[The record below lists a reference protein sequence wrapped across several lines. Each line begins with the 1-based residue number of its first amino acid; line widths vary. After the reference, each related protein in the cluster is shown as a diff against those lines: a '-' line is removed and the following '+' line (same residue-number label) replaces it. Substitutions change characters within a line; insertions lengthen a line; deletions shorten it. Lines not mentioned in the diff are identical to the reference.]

1 MNAHNFKRACYI
13 ATILLTLLALLGGF
27 AILRNGLH
35 IDTNLKSLSPPLSQD
50 AVVNKAVDKLSAD
63 ASKQLIVVV
72 ASKNADDV
80 EEASEALREKI
91 AAQHGPIKYVDQSA
105 AIKRYL
111 ALLIQH
117 RFYITGENA
126 QAVLAQ
132 PDDATI
138 LSAATANLYGSGG
151 SVRLIPLAD
160 DPLGFVNEYAL
171 GVLNTLSHNAQ
182 DELHQA
188 TLNGEEVFMAA
199 HVLQLSSDALEMG
212 EQDNALAAIENL
224 KQAVLQD
231 YPQIQFLQSGIIF
244 FAADSARSAK
254 ADISLISTGS
264 TIGVIL
270 LFLWIFR
277 SAKSLVIPVVSMI
290 LGPLFAL
297 CVCQLIFGSIHILTI
312 VFGASL
318 IGVVGDYSLHFYY
331 FYNKTSDPE
340 NNLSKNN
347 SPENNSSKNQ
357 PSTTQSSGNTLQ
369 LYRALLL
376 SLMTSVIGYGA
387 LSLSGLEALKQVAI
401 FSGLG
406 LIYSW
411 LMVIVIGSSLIKDN
425 KVRIHD
431 GFLQKI
437 IARLLQAFA
446 RLSYSSYLCL
456 ALLLFIGLLA
466 FNRFNFPAN
475 DSPKAF
481 FAINQTL
488 VAQEKFISGLVSTH
502 EPSSF
507 IVIDADNAQELYKR
521 IESLQATLGDDAA
534 GLFGVHNFFPSPEQQ
549 VLNYTAN
556 QRLYVEN
563 GIAAQ
568 FLQQHPINA
577 ISAKELSESYA
588 HSKSTRLSPAEFF
601 SQQGLS
607 LPPFWVESGTR
618 IYSFI
623 LIPKTLD
630 TTKLAERLSK
640 LEHVKFVS
648 AIADI
653 ETSLKHLR
661 FSALQL
667 LFVALALISIL
678 VYFQYKLWAT
688 LKIMAV
694 PAFSIVLSLSGLA
707 ALGIPITLFHIMALF
722 LVLGLSM
729 DYVIFAAEMSDDSVA
744 TLTAIVL
751 AATTSLLSFGLLV
764 FSSLPAVS
772 AFGITV
778 IIGSALNLFGAMAL
792 ASQKIKSHEPK

>member
-1 MNAHNFKRACYI
+1 MTAHNFKRACYI
-13 ATILLTLLALLGGF
+13 ALILLTLLALLGGF

-50 AVVNKAVDKLSAD
+50 AAVNKAVDKLSTD
-63 ASKQLIVVV
+63 TSKQLIVVV

-80 EEASEALREKI
+80 EDASEALREKI
-91 AAQHGPIKYVDQSA
+91 AAQQGPIKYVDQSA
-105 AIKRYL
+105 AIKHYL
-111 ALLIQH
+111 ALLVQH
-117 RFYITGENA
+117 RFYITGKNA
-126 QAVLAQ
+126 QSVLAQ
-132 PDDATI
+132 PDDAQI
-138 LSAATANLYGSGG
+138 LGAATANLYGSGG

-182 DELHQA
+182 DELHQG
-188 TLNGEEVFMAA
+188 TLNGEQVFMAA

-212 EQDNALAAIENL
+212 EQDNTLAAIENL

-231 YPQIQFLQSGIIF
+231 YPQIQFLQSGIII
-244 FAADSARSAK
+244 FAADSARNAK

-264 TIGVIL
+264 TIGIIL

-297 CVCQLIFGSIHILTI
+297 CVCQLLFGAIHIFTI

-331 FYNKTSDPE
+331 FYNRTPDSE
-340 NNLSKNN
+340 NS
-347 SPENNSSKNQ
+347 SPENSSFEKK
-357 PSTTQSSGNTLQ
+357 PSENTLQ

-387 LSLSGLEALKQVAI
+387 LALSGLEALKQVAV

-431 GFLQKI
+431 SVLQKI
-437 IARLLQAFA
+437 IAHLLQAFA
-446 RLSYSSYLCL
+446 RLSYSGYLCL

-466 FNRFNFPAN
+466 FNRLSFPAN

-481 FAINQTL
+481 FAINSDL
-488 VAQEKFISGLVSTH
+488 VAQEKLISGLVSTH

-507 IVIDADNAQELYKR
+507 IVIDADNAQELYSR
-521 IESLQATLGDDAA
+521 IESVQKALGDDAA
-534 GLFGVHNFFPSPEQQ
+534 DLLGVQNFFPSPAQQ
-549 VLNYTAN
+549 ALNYTAN

-568 FLQQHPINA
+568 FLQQHPVNSIT
-577 ISAKELSESYA
+577 AKELSESYA
-588 HSKSTRLSPAEFF
+588 QSKSMPLSPAEFF

-623 LIPKTLD
+623 LIPKTLN
-630 TTKLAERLSK
+630 TTKLAERLIK

-667 LFVALALISIL
+667 LFVAVALISVL
-678 VYFQYKLWAT
+678 VFFQYKLWAT

-729 DYVIFAAEMSDDSVA
+729 DYVIFAAEMTENSVA

-792 ASQKIKSHEPK
+792 ASQKIKAK

>member
-1 MNAHNFKRACYI
+1 MTAHTFKRACY
-13 ATILLTLLALLGGF
+13 AALILLSLVALLGGF
-27 AILRNGLH
+27 TILRNGLH

-50 AVVNKAVDKLSAD
+50 AAVNKAVDKLSAD

-91 AAQHGPIKYVDQSA
+91 AAQQGPIQYLDQSA

-117 RFYITGENA
+117 RFYITGKNA

-132 PDDATI
+132 PDDASI

-182 DELHQA
+182 DELHQV
-188 TLNGEEVFMAA
+188 TLNGEQVFMAA

-224 KQAVLQD
+224 KRAVLQD

-244 FAADSARSAK
+244 FAADSARTAK

-264 TIGVIL
+264 TIAVIL

-277 SAKSLVIPVVSMI
+277 SAKSLIIPVVSMF

-297 CVCQLIFGSIHILTI
+297 CVCQLLFGSIHILTI

-331 FYNKTSDPE
+331 FYNTTSDTE
-340 NNLSKNN
+340 KK
-347 SPENNSSKNQ
+347 SSE
-357 PSTTQSSGNTLQ
+357 NTLQ
-369 LYRALLL
+369 LYRALFL

-387 LSLSGLEALKQVAI
+387 LALSGLEALKQVAV

-411 LMVIVIGSSLIKDN
+411 LMVIVIGSSLIKDR

-431 GFLQKI
+431 SLLQKI
-437 IARLLQAFA
+437 IAHLLHAFS
-446 RLSYSSYLCL
+446 RLSYNTYLCL

-466 FNRFNFPAN
+466 FNRFSFPAK

-481 FAINQTL
+481 FALNPEL
-488 VAQEKFISGLVSTH
+488 VAQEKLISGLVSTH

-507 IVIDADNAQELYKR
+507 IVIDADNAQELYSR
-521 IESLQATLGDDAA
+521 IESVQTTLGDDAA
-534 GLFGVHNFFPSPEQQ
+534 DLFGVHNFFPSPAQQ
-549 VLNYTAN
+549 VANYTAN
-556 QRLYVEN
+556 QRLYAEN

-568 FLQQHPINA
+568 FLQQHPINT
-577 ISAKELSESYA
+577 ISTKELSESYA
-588 HSKSTRLSPAEFF
+588 QNKSNPLSPADFF
-601 SQQGLS
+601 SQPGLS

-667 LFVALALISIL
+667 LFVALALISVL
-678 VYFQYKLWAT
+678 VLFQYKLWAT

-707 ALGIPITLFHIMALF
+707 ALGVPITLFHVMALF

-792 ASQKIKSHEPK
+792 ASQKTKAK

>member
-1 MNAHNFKRACYI
+1 MTAHNFKRACYI
-13 ATILLTLLALLGGF
+13 ALILLTLVALLGGL
-27 AILRNGLH
+27 AILRTGLH

-50 AVVNKAVDKLSAD
+50 AVVNKAVDKLSTD

-105 AIKRYL
+105 AIKHYV

-117 RFYITGENA
+117 RFYITGKNA

-171 GVLNTLSHNAQ
+171 GVLNTLSNNAK

-212 EQDNALAAIENL
+212 AQGNALAAIENL

-244 FAADSARSAK
+244 FAADSARTAK

-277 SAKSLVIPVVSMI
+277 STKSLIIPVVSMI
-290 LGPLFAL
+290 LGPLFAV
-297 CVCQLIFGSIHILTI
+297 CVCQLLFGSIHILTI

-331 FYNKTSDPE
+331 FYNKMSD
-340 NNLSKNN
+340 S
-347 SPENNSSKNQ
+347 ENNSSNNK
-357 PSTTQSSGNTLQ
+357 SSENTLQ

-387 LSLSGLEALKQVAI
+387 LALSGLEALKQVAV

-406 LIYSW
+406 LVYSW
-411 LMVIVIGSSLIKDN
+411 LMVVVIGSSLIKDN

-437 IARLLQAFA
+437 IARLLHAFA
-446 RLSYSSYLCL
+446 RFSYNAYLYL

-466 FNRFNFPAN
+466 FNRLSFPAN

-481 FAINQTL
+481 FSLNPEL
-488 VAQEKFISGLVSTH
+488 VAQEKLISGLVSTH

-507 IVIDADNAQELYKR
+507 IVIDADYAQELYNR
-521 IESLQATLGDDAA
+521 IESLQKTLGDDATN
-534 GLFGVHNFFPSPEQQ
+534 LFGVHNFFPSPAQQ
-549 VLNYTAN
+549 ALNYTAN
-556 QRLYVEN
+556 QQLYADN

-568 FLQQHPINA
+568 FLQQHPINSL
-577 ISAKELSESYA
+577 SAQKLSEDYA
-588 HSKSTRLSPAEFF
+588 QSKSTPLSPADFF

-607 LPPFWVESGTR
+607 LPPFWVESDAR

-630 TTKLAERLSK
+630 TSKLAERLSK

-648 AIADI
+648 TIADI

-667 LFVALALISIL
+667 LFVALALISLL
-678 VYFQYKLWAT
+678 VFFQYKLWAT

-729 DYVIFAAEMSDDSVA
+729 DYVIFAAEMSDNSVA

-792 ASQKIKSHEPK
+792 ASQKNKSHKQKE

>member
-1 MNAHNFKRACYI
+1 MTAHNFQRACY
-13 ATILLTLLALLGGF
+13 AALILLSLVALLGGF
-27 AILRNGLH
+27 GILRNGLQ
-35 IDTNLKSLSPPLSQD
+35 IDTNLKSLSPALSQD
-50 AVVNKAVDKLSAD
+50 AAVNKAVDKLSAD

-80 EEASEALREKI
+80 DEASEALREKI
-91 AAQHGPIKYVDQSA
+91 AAQQGSIQYLDQSA

-117 RFYITGENA
+117 RFYITGKNA
-126 QAVLAQ
+126 QTVLAQ
-132 PDDATI
+132 PDDAII

-151 SVRLIPLAD
+151 SVRLIPLTD

-182 DELHQA
+182 DELHQV
-188 TLNGEEVFMAA
+188 TLNGEQVFMAA
-199 HVLQLSSDALEMG
+199 HVLQLKNDALEMG
-212 EQDNALAAIENL
+212 AQENALAAIENL
-224 KQAVLQD
+224 KHAVLQD

-244 FAADSARSAK
+244 FAADSARTAQ
-254 ADISLISTGS
+254 ADIGLITTGS
-264 TIGVIL
+264 GIAVIL

-277 SAKSLVIPVVSMI
+277 SAKSLVIPVVSMF

-297 CVCQLIFGSIHILTI
+297 CVCQLLFGSIHIITI

-331 FYNKTSDPE
+331 FYNTAPGAENHSAENKSSEKT
-340 NNLSKNN
+340 LK
-347 SPENNSSKNQ
+347 
-357 PSTTQSSGNTLQ
+357 

-376 SLMTSVIGYGA
+376 SLITSVIGYGA
-387 LSLSGLEALKQVAI
+387 LALSGLEALKQVAV

-406 LIYSW
+406 LVYSW
-411 LMVIVIGSSLIKDN
+411 LMVIVIGSSLIKGD

-431 GFLQKI
+431 DFLQKI
-437 IARLLQAFA
+437 IARLLQIFA
-446 RLSYSSYLCL
+446 RLGYSGYICV

-466 FNRFNFPAN
+466 FNRLSLPAN

-481 FAINQTL
+481 FALNPDL
-488 VAQEKFISGLVSTH
+488 VAQEKLISGLVSTH

-507 IVIDADNAQELYKR
+507 IVIDADNAQELYNR
-521 IESLQATLGDDAA
+521 IESLQKILGDDAA
-534 GLFGVHNFFPSPEQQ
+534 DLLGVHNFFPSPAQQ
-549 VLNYTAN
+549 ALNYAAN
-556 QRLYVEN
+556 QRLYAEN

-568 FLQQHPINA
+568 FLQQHPINT

-588 HSKSTRLSPAEFF
+588 NSKSMPLSPAEFF
-601 SQQGLS
+601 SRQDLS
-607 LPPFWVESGTR
+607 LPPFWIESGTR

-653 ETSLKHLR
+653 ETSLKQLR

-667 LFVALALISIL
+667 LFVALALISVL
-678 VYFQYKLWAT
+678 VFFQYKLWAT

-694 PAFSIVLSLSGLA
+694 PVLSIVLCLCGLA

-729 DYVIFAAEMSDDSVA
+729 DYVIFAAEMSEDSVA

-778 IIGSALNLFGAMAL
+778 ILGSALNLLGAMAL
-792 ASQKIKSHEPK
+792 ASQKIKS

>member
-1 MNAHNFKRACYI
+1 MTAHNFKRACYI
-13 ATILLTLLALLGGF
+13 ALILLTLVALLGGL

-50 AVVNKAVDKLSAD
+50 AAVNKAVDKLSTD

-72 ASKNADDV
+72 TSKNADDV
-80 EEASEALREKI
+80 EDASEALREKI
-91 AAQHGPIKYVDQSA
+91 AAQQGPIKYVDQSA
-105 AIKRYL
+105 AIKHYL
-111 ALLIQH
+111 ALLVQH
-117 RFYITGENA
+117 RFYITGKNA

-132 PDDATI
+132 QDDAQI
-138 LSAATANLYGSGG
+138 LGAATANLYGSGG

-188 TLNGEEVFMAA
+188 TLNGEQVFMAA

-212 EQDNALAAIENL
+212 EQDNTLAAIENL

-231 YPQIQFLQSGIIF
+231 YPQIQFLQSGIII
-244 FAADSARSAK
+244 FAADSARNAK

-264 TIGVIL
+264 TIGIIL

-297 CVCQLIFGSIHILTI
+297 CVCQLLFGSIHIFTI

-331 FYNKTSDPE
+331 FYNRTPDSE
-340 NNLSKNN
+340 
-347 SPENNSSKNQ
+347 NSSFEKK
-357 PSTTQSSGNTLQ
+357 SSEKTLQ

-387 LSLSGLEALKQVAI
+387 LALSGLEALKQVAV

-425 KVRIHD
+425 KVCIHD
-431 GFLQKI
+431 GFLQNI
-437 IARLLQAFA
+437 IAHLLQAFA
-446 RLSYSSYLCL
+446 RLSYSGYLCL

-466 FNRFNFPAN
+466 SNRLSFPAN

-481 FAINQTL
+481 FAINPDL
-488 VAQEKFISGLVSTH
+488 VAQEKLINGLVSTH

-507 IVIDADNAQELYKR
+507 IVIDADNAQELYSR
-521 IESLQATLGDDAA
+521 IESVQKVLGDDAA
-534 GLFGVHNFFPSPEQQ
+534 DLLGVQNFFPSPAQQ

-556 QRLYVEN
+556 QRLYTEN

-568 FLQQHPINA
+568 FLQQHPIN
-577 ISAKELSESYA
+577 SVTTKELSESYIQ
-588 HSKSTRLSPAEFF
+588 SKSMPLSPADFF

-623 LIPKTLD
+623 LIPKTLE

-667 LFVALALISIL
+667 LFVAVALISVL
-678 VYFQYKLWAT
+678 VFFQYKLWAT

-729 DYVIFAAEMSDDSVA
+729 DYVIFAAEMTENSVA

-792 ASQKIKSHEPK
+792 ASQKMESHESK

>member
-1 MNAHNFKRACYI
+1 MTAHYFKRACYI
-13 ATILLTLLALLGGF
+13 ALLLLTLLALLGGI

-80 EEASEALREKI
+80 EAASETLREKI
-91 AAQHGPIKYVDQSA
+91 GAQHGPIQYLDQSA

-111 ALLIQH
+111 ELLIQH
-117 RFYITGENA
+117 RFHILGEKA
-126 QAVLAQ
+126 KIVLAQ
-132 PDDATI
+132 PDDAII
-138 LSAATANLYGSGG
+138 LSAANANLYGSGG
-151 SVRLIPLAD
+151 SVRLIALAD

-171 GVLNTLSHNAQ
+171 GAFDTLSQNAQ
-182 DELHQA
+182 DELHQT
-188 TLNGEEVFMAA
+188 TLDGEQVFMAA
-199 HVLQLSSDALEMG
+199 HVLQLASDALEMG
-212 EQDNALAAIENL
+212 EQDTALTAIENV
-224 KQAVLQD
+224 KQTVLQD
-231 YPQIQFLQSGIIF
+231 HPHIQFLQSGIIF
-244 FAADSARSAK
+244 FAADSASTAK
-254 ADISLISTGS
+254 ADIRLISTGS
-264 TIGVIL
+264 TIAVIL

-277 SAKSLVIPVVSMI
+277 STKSLIIPVTSMI

-297 CVCQLIFGSIHILTI
+297 CVCQLLFGSIHILTI

-331 FYNKTSDPE
+331 FYNKTSD
-340 NNLSKNN
+340 SGN
-347 SPENNSSKNQ
+347 SAPNNNSSE
-357 PSTTQSSGNTLQ
+357 NTLQ

-376 SLMTSVIGYGA
+376 SLLTSVIGYGA
-387 LSLSGLEALKQVAI
+387 LALSGLEALKQVAV

-411 LMVIVIGSSLIKDN
+411 LMVIVIGSSLIKDK

-431 GFLQKI
+431 DFLQKI
-437 IARLLQAFA
+437 IARLLHVFA
-446 RLSYSSYLCL
+446 RLSYSGYICL
-456 ALLLFIGLLA
+456 AVLLFIGLLT
-466 FNRFNFPAN
+466 FNRLSFPAN

-481 FAINQTL
+481 FALNQNL
-488 VAQEKFISGLVSTH
+488 VAQEKLISGLVSTH

-507 IVIDADNAQELYKR
+507 IVIDAANAQELYDR
-521 IESLQATLGDDAA
+521 IESVQKTLGDDAEN
-534 GLFGVHNFFPSPEQQ
+534 LFGVHNFFPSPERQA
-549 VLNYTAN
+549 LNYSAN
-556 QRLYVEN
+556 QRLYAEN
-563 GIAAQ
+563 GVAAK
-568 FLQQHPINA
+568 FLQQHPINS

-588 HSKSTRLSPAEFF
+588 QSKSAPLSPADFF

-630 TTKLAERLSK
+630 TSKLAEHLSK

-667 LFVALALISIL
+667 LFVAVALISVL
-678 VYFQYKLWAT
+678 VFFQYKFRAT

-694 PAFSIVLSLSGLA
+694 PTLSIVLSLSGLA
-707 ALGIPITLFHIMALF
+707 ALEIPITLFHIMALF

-729 DYVIFAAEMSDDSVA
+729 DYVIFAAEMTENSVA

-778 IIGSALNLFGAMAL
+778 IIGSALNLFGAIAL
-792 ASQKIKSHEPK
+792 ASQKIKAQ

>member
-1 MNAHNFKRACYI
+1 MTASSFKHACY
-13 ATILLTLLALLGGF
+13 AALILLSLIALFGGF
-27 AILRNGLH
+27 SILRSGLH

-50 AVVNKAVDKLSAD
+50 AAVNKAVDKLSAD
-63 ASKQLIVVV
+63 AAKQLIVVV
-72 ASKNADDV
+72 ASKNAEDV
-80 EEASEALREKI
+80 ENASDALREKI
-91 AAQHGPIKYVDQSA
+91 ATQHGPIQYLDQSA

-111 ALLIQH
+111 ALLIKH
-117 RFYITGENA
+117 RFYITGKNA

-132 PDDATI
+132 PDEADI
-138 LSAATANLYGSGG
+138 LNSATANLYGSGG

-171 GVLNTLSHNAQ
+171 GVLNTLSHNTQ

-188 TLNGEEVFMAA
+188 TLNGEQFYMAA

-224 KQAVLQD
+224 KQVVQKD

-244 FAADSARSAK
+244 FAADSARTAK

-264 TIGVIL
+264 TIAVIL

-277 SAKSLVIPVVSMI
+277 SAKSLIIPVVSMF

-297 CVCQLIFGSIHILTI
+297 CVCQLLFGSIHILTI

-331 FYNKTSDPE
+331 FYNTGSGKH
-340 NNLSKNN
+340 LSESHLSEK
-347 SPENNSSKNQ
+347 
-357 PSTTQSSGNTLQ
+357 QSSENTLQ
-369 LYRALLL
+369 LYRALFL
-376 SLMTSVIGYGA
+376 SLITSVIGYGA
-387 LSLSGLEALKQVAI
+387 LSLSGLEALKQVAV

-406 LIYSW
+406 LVYSW
-411 LMVIVIGSSLIKDN
+411 LMVIVIGSSLIRGN

-431 GFLQKI
+431 SFLQKI
-437 IARLLQAFA
+437 IAHLLQAFSH
-446 RLSYSSYLCL
+446 LSYNTYLCL
-456 ALLLFIGLLA
+456 ALLILIGLIA
-466 FNRFNFPAN
+466 FNRLSLPAN

-481 FAINQTL
+481 FALNPDL
-488 VAQEKFISGLVSTH
+488 VAQEKLISGLVSTH

-507 IVIDADNAQELYKR
+507 IVIDANNPQELYDR
-521 IESLQATLGDDAA
+521 IERVQKTLGDDAA
-534 GLFGVHNFFPSPEQQ
+534 GLFGVHNFFPSPAQQ
-549 VLNYTAN
+549 ALNFTAN
-556 QRLYVEN
+556 QRLYGEN

-568 FLQQHPINA
+568 FLQQHPINSV
-577 ISAKELSESYA
+577 SAKELSESYA
-588 HSKSTRLSPAEFF
+588 QSKSMLLSPAEFF
-601 SQQGLS
+601 SYKGLS

-618 IYSFI
+618 IYSFM
-623 LIPKTLD
+623 LIPKNFD
-630 TTKLAERLSK
+630 TTTLAERLRK

-661 FSALQL
+661 FSALQML
-667 LFVALALISIL
+667 AVAVALISVL
-678 VYFQYKLWAT
+678 VFVQYNLGAAF
-688 LKIMAV
+688 KIMAV
-694 PAFSIVLSLSGLA
+694 PAFSIALSLSGLA

-729 DYVIFAAEMSDDSVA
+729 DYVIFAAEMSHDSVA

-764 FSSLPAVS
+764 FSSLPAVN

-792 ASQKIKSHEPK
+792 ASQKTKSHNAK

>member
-1 MNAHNFKRACYI
+1 
-13 ATILLTLLALLGGF
+13 
-27 AILRNGLH
+27 
-35 IDTNLKSLSPPLSQD
+35 
-50 AVVNKAVDKLSAD
+50 
-63 ASKQLIVVV
+63 
-72 ASKNADDV
+72 
-80 EEASEALREKI
+80 
-91 AAQHGPIKYVDQSA
+91 
-105 AIKRYL
+105 
-111 ALLIQH
+111 
-117 RFYITGENA
+117 
-126 QAVLAQ
+126 
-132 PDDATI
+132 
-138 LSAATANLYGSGG
+138 
-151 SVRLIPLAD
+151 
-160 DPLGFVNEYAL
+160 
-171 GVLNTLSHNAQ
+171 
-182 DELHQA
+182 LHQV
-188 TLNGEEVFMAA
+188 TLNGEQVFMAA
-199 HVLQLSSDALEMG
+199 HVLQLKNDALEMG
-212 EQDNALAAIENL
+212 AQENALAAIENL

-244 FAADSARSAK
+244 FAADSARTAQ
-254 ADISLISTGS
+254 ADIGLITTGS
-264 TIGVIL
+264 GIAVIL

-277 SAKSLVIPVVSMI
+277 SAKSLVIPVVSMF

-297 CVCQLIFGSIHILTI
+297 CVCQLLFGSIHIITI

-331 FYNKTSDPE
+331 FYNTAPGAENHSAENKSSEKT
-340 NNLSKNN
+340 LK
-347 SPENNSSKNQ
+347 
-357 PSTTQSSGNTLQ
+357 

-376 SLMTSVIGYGA
+376 SLITSVIGYGA
-387 LSLSGLEALKQVAI
+387 LALSGLEALKQVAV

-406 LIYSW
+406 LVYSW
-411 LMVIVIGSSLIKDN
+411 LMVIVIGSSLIKGD

-431 GFLQKI
+431 DFLQKI
-437 IARLLQAFA
+437 IARLLQIFA
-446 RLSYSSYLCL
+446 RLGYSGYICV

-466 FNRFNFPAN
+466 FNRLSLPAN

-481 FAINQTL
+481 FALNPDL
-488 VAQEKFISGLVSTH
+488 VAQEKLISGLVSTH

-507 IVIDADNAQELYKR
+507 IVIDADNAQELYNR
-521 IESLQATLGDDAA
+521 IESLQKILGDDAA
-534 GLFGVHNFFPSPEQQ
+534 DLLGVHNFFPSPAQQ
-549 VLNYTAN
+549 ALNYAAN
-556 QRLYVEN
+556 QRLYAEN

-568 FLQQHPINA
+568 FLQQHPINT

-588 HSKSTRLSPAEFF
+588 NSKSMPLSPAEFF
-601 SQQGLS
+601 SRQDLS
-607 LPPFWVESGTR
+607 LPPFWIESGTR

-653 ETSLKHLR
+653 ETSLKQLR

-667 LFVALALISIL
+667 LFVALALISVL
-678 VYFQYKLWAT
+678 VFFQYKLWAT

-694 PAFSIVLSLSGLA
+694 PVLSIVLCLCGLA

-729 DYVIFAAEMSDDSVA
+729 DYVIFAAEMSEDSVA

-778 IIGSALNLFGAMAL
+778 ILGSALNLLGAMAL
-792 ASQKIKSHEPK
+792 ASQKIKS

>member
-1 MNAHNFKRACYI
+1 MTAHNFKRACYI
-13 ATILLTLLALLGGF
+13 ALILLTLLALLGGL

-50 AVVNKAVDKLSAD
+50 AAVNKAVDKLSTD

-91 AAQHGPIKYVDQSA
+91 AAQHGPLQYLDQSA

-117 RFYITGENA
+117 RFYITGKNA

-138 LSAATANLYGSGG
+138 LSAATTNLYGSGG

-171 GVLNTLSHNAQ
+171 GVLNTLSHNTQ

-188 TLNGEEVFMAA
+188 TLNGEQVFMAA

-212 EQDNALAAIENL
+212 EQGNALVAIKNL
-224 KQAVLQD
+224 KQAVVKD

-244 FAADSARSAK
+244 FAADSARTAK

-264 TIGVIL
+264 TIAVIL

-277 SAKSLVIPVVSMI
+277 SAKSLIIPVASMF

-297 CVCQLIFGSIHILTI
+297 CVCQLLFGSIHILTI

-331 FYNKTSDPE
+331 FYNTASDSE
-340 NNLSKNN
+340 NNLS
-347 SPENNSSKNQ
+347 ENSSFEKK
-357 PSTTQSSGNTLQ
+357 SSENILQ

-376 SLMTSVIGYGA
+376 SLMTSAIGYGA
-387 LSLSGLEALKQVAI
+387 LALSGLEALKQVAV

-406 LIYSW
+406 LVYSW
-411 LMVIVIGSSLIKDN
+411 LMVIVIGSSLIKDT

-437 IARLLQAFA
+437 IAHLLQAFS
-446 RLSYSSYLCL
+446 RLSYNTYLWL

-466 FNRFNFPAN
+466 LNRLSFPAN

-481 FAINQTL
+481 FALNPDL
-488 VAQEKFISGLVSTH
+488 VAQEKLISGLVSTH

-507 IVIDADNAQELYKR
+507 IVIDADNAQELYDR
-521 IESLQATLGDDAA
+521 IEILQTTLGDDAA
-534 GLFGVHNFFPSPEQQ
+534 DLFGVHNFFPSPAQQ
-549 VLNYTAN
+549 ALNYTAN
-556 QRLYVEN
+556 QRLYAEN

-568 FLQQHPINA
+568 FLQQHPIN
-577 ISAKELSESYA
+577 SVTAKELSESYA
-588 HSKSTRLSPAEFF
+588 HSKSMPLSPAEFF

-607 LPPFWVESGTR
+607 LPPFWVESGAR

-653 ETSLKHLR
+653 ENSLKHLR
-661 FSALQL
+661 FSALKL
-667 LFVALALISIL
+667 LFVALALISLL
-678 VYFQYKLWAT
+678 VFFQYKLWAT

-707 ALGIPITLFHIMALF
+707 ALGIPLTLFHIMALF

-792 ASQKIKSHEPK
+792 ASQKIKPHESK

>member
-1 MNAHNFKRACYI
+1 MTAHNFTRACY
-13 ATILLTLLALLGGF
+13 AVLALLTLLALLGGLT
-27 AILRNGLH
+27 ILSNGLQ
-35 IDTNLKSLSPPLSQD
+35 IDTNIKSLSPPLSQD
-50 AVVNKAVDKLSAD
+50 AVVNKAIDKLSAD

-91 AAQHGPIKYVDQSA
+91 AAQQGPIQYFDQSA
-105 AIKRYL
+105 SIKRYL

-117 RFYITGENA
+117 RFYITGKNA

-132 PDDATI
+132 PDDAPI
-138 LSAATANLYGSGG
+138 LSAGIANLYGSGG

-171 GVLNTLSHNAQ
+171 NALNTLSHNAQ
-182 DELHQA
+182 DELHQV
-188 TLNGEEVFMAA
+188 TLNGEDVFMAA
-199 HVLQLSSDALEMG
+199 HVLQLSSDALEMSS
-212 EQDNALAAIENL
+212 QDNALAAIENL
-224 KQAVLQD
+224 KQGVLQD

-244 FAADSARSAK
+244 FAADSARTAK
-254 ADISLISTGS
+254 ADINLIGMGS
-264 TIGVIL
+264 TIGVTL

-277 SAKSLVIPVVSMI
+277 SAKSLIIPVTSMI

-297 CVCQLIFGSIHILTI
+297 CVCQLLFGSIHILTI

-331 FYNKTSDPE
+331 FYNKTSDA
-340 NNLSKNN
+340 
-347 SPENNSSKNQ
+347 ENNSSK
-357 PSTTQSSGNTLQ
+357 SKSSENTLQ

-387 LSLSGLEALKQVAI
+387 LALSGLEALKQVAV

-406 LIYSW
+406 LVYSW
-411 LMVIVIGSSLIKDN
+411 LMVIVIGSSLIKD
-425 KVRIHD
+425 KGARIHD
-431 GFLQKI
+431 DFLQKI
-437 IARLLQAFA
+437 IASLLTAFK
-446 RLSYSSYLCL
+446 RLSYNTYLCL
-456 ALLLFIGLLA
+456 ALLLCIGLLA
-466 FNRFNFPAN
+466 FNRLSFPAN

-481 FAINQTL
+481 FSLNPDL
-488 VAQEKFISGLVSTH
+488 VAQEKLISGLVSSH

-507 IVIDADNAQELYKR
+507 IVVDADNAQQLYDR
-521 IESLQATLGDDAA
+521 IESVQNALGDDAA
-534 GLFGVHNFFPSPEQQ
+534 NLLGVHNFFPSPAQQ
-549 VLNYTAN
+549 AVNYTAN
-556 QRLYVEN
+556 QRIYTSD

-568 FLQQHPINA
+568 FLQQNPINSL
-577 ISAKELSESYA
+577 SAEKLSEDYA
-588 HSKSTRLSPAEFF
+588 QAKLNPLSPAEFF

-607 LPPFWVESGTR
+607 LPPFWVESGSR

-623 LIPKTLD
+623 LIPKTMN
-630 TTKLAERLSK
+630 TTQLAERLGK
-640 LEHVKFVS
+640 LEHVKFIS

-667 LFVALALISIL
+667 LFVALALISVLIF
-678 VYFQYKLWAT
+678 FQYKLWAT

-694 PAFSIVLSLSGLA
+694 PAFSIVLTLSGLA

-729 DYVIFAAEMSDDSVA
+729 DYVIFAAEMTSDSVA

-792 ASQKIKSHEPK
+792 ASQKIKSHQSTVFSDEGMQ

>member
-1 MNAHNFKRACYI
+1 MTAHKFQRACY
-13 ATILLTLLALLGGF
+13 AALILLSLVALLGGF
-27 AILRNGLH
+27 GILRNGLH

-50 AVVNKAVDKLSAD
+50 AAVNKAVDKLSAD

-80 EEASEALREKI
+80 DEASEALREKI
-91 AAQHGPIKYVDQSA
+91 AAQQGPIEYLDQSA

-117 RFYITGENA
+117 RFYITGKNA
-126 QAVLAQ
+126 QTVLAQ
-132 PDDATI
+132 PDDAI
-138 LSAATANLYGSGG
+138 VLKAATANLYGSSG
-151 SVRLIPLAD
+151 SVRLIPLTD

-182 DELHQA
+182 DELHQV
-188 TLNGEEVFMAA
+188 TLNGEPMFMAA
-199 HVLQLSSDALEMG
+199 HVLQLKNDALEMDAQG
-212 EQDNALAAIENL
+212 NALAAIENL

-244 FAADSARSAK
+244 FAADSARTAQ
-254 ADISLISTGS
+254 ADIGLITTGS
-264 TIGVIL
+264 GIAVIL

-277 SAKSLVIPVVSMI
+277 SAKSLVIPVASMF

-297 CVCQLIFGSIHILTI
+297 CVCHLLFGSIHIITI

-331 FYNKTSDPE
+331 FYNTRPGTETHSA
-340 NNLSKNN
+340 
-347 SPENNSSKNQ
+347 ENNSSEK
-357 PSTTQSSGNTLQ
+357 TLT

-376 SLMTSVIGYGA
+376 SLITSVIGYGA
-387 LSLSGLEALKQVAI
+387 LALSGLEALKQVAV

-406 LIYSW
+406 LVYSW
-411 LMVIVIGSSLIKDN
+411 LMVIVIGSSLIKGD

-431 GFLQKI
+431 DFLQKI
-437 IARLLQAFA
+437 IARLLQLFA
-446 RLSYSSYLCL
+446 RLGYSGYLCV
-456 ALLLFIGLLA
+456 ALLLFIGLLT
-466 FNRFNFPAN
+466 FNRFSLPAN

-481 FAINQTL
+481 FALNPDL
-488 VAQEKFISGLVSTH
+488 VAQEKLISGLVSTH

-507 IVIDADNAQELYKR
+507 IVIDADNAQELYNR
-521 IESLQATLGDDAA
+521 IQSLQETLGDDAA
-534 GLFGVHNFFPSPEQQ
+534 DLLGVHNFFPSPTQQ
-549 VLNYTAN
+549 ALNYTAN
-556 QRLYVEN
+556 QRLYAEN

-568 FLQQHPINA
+568 FLKQHPITT

-588 HSKSTRLSPAEFF
+588 QSKSMPLSPAKFF
-601 SQQGLS
+601 SQQDLS
-607 LPPFWVESGTR
+607 LPPFWIESGTR

-630 TTKLAERLSK
+630 TAKLAERLGK

-653 ETSLKHLR
+653 ESSLKQLR

-667 LFVALALISIL
+667 LFVALALISLL
-678 VYFQYKLWAT
+678 VFFRYKLWAT

-694 PAFSIVLSLSGLA
+694 PAFSIVLSISGLA

-729 DYVIFAAEMSDDSVA
+729 DYVIFAAEMTEDSVA

-751 AATTSLLSFGLLV
+751 AAITSLLSFGLLV

-778 IIGSALNLFGAMAL
+778 ILGSALNLLGAMAL
-792 ASQKIKSHEPK
+792 ASQKLRSHKPEKY

>member
-1 MNAHNFKRACYI
+1 MTAHNFQRACYV
-13 ATILLTLLALLGGF
+13 ALILLSLVALLGGF
-27 AILRNGLH
+27 GILRNGLH
-35 IDTNLKSLSPPLSQD
+35 IDTNLKSLSPALSQD
-50 AVVNKAVDKLSAD
+50 AAANKAVDKVSAD

-91 AAQHGPIKYVDQSA
+91 AAQQGPIQYLDQTA

-117 RFYITGENA
+117 RFYITGKNA
-126 QAVLAQ
+126 QTVLAQ
-132 PDDATI
+132 PDDAII

-151 SVRLIPLAD
+151 SVRLIPLTD

-182 DELHQA
+182 DELHQV
-188 TLNGEEVFMAA
+188 TLNGEQVFMAA
-199 HVLQLSSDALEMG
+199 HVLQLKNDALEMG
-212 EQDNALAAIENL
+212 AQENALAAIENL
-224 KQAVLQD
+224 KHAVLQD

-244 FAADSARSAK
+244 FAADSARTAQ
-254 ADISLISTGS
+254 ADIGLITTGS
-264 TIGVIL
+264 GIAVIL

-277 SAKSLVIPVVSMI
+277 SAKSLVIPVFSMF

-297 CVCQLIFGSIHILTI
+297 CVCQLLFGSIHIITI

-331 FYNKTSDPE
+331 FYNTAPDAENHSAENKSSEKT
-340 NNLSKNN
+340 LK
-347 SPENNSSKNQ
+347 
-357 PSTTQSSGNTLQ
+357 

-376 SLMTSVIGYGA
+376 SLITSVIGYGA
-387 LSLSGLEALKQVAI
+387 LSLSGLEALKQVAV

-406 LIYSW
+406 LVYSW
-411 LMVIVIGSSLIKDN
+411 LMVIVIGSSLIKGD

-431 GFLQKI
+431 DFLQKI
-437 IARLLQAFA
+437 IARLLQIFA
-446 RLSYSSYLCL
+446 RLGYSGYLYV
-456 ALLLFIGLLA
+456 ALLIFIGLLA
-466 FNRFNFPAN
+466 FNRLSLPAN

-481 FAINQTL
+481 FALNPDL
-488 VAQEKFISGLVSTH
+488 VAQEKLISGLVSTH

-507 IVIDADNAQELYKR
+507 IVIDADNAQELYNR
-521 IESLQATLGDDAA
+521 IESLQKVLGDDAA
-534 GLFGVHNFFPSPEQQ
+534 DLLGVHNFFPSPAQQ
-549 VLNYTAN
+549 ALNYTAN
-556 QRLYVEN
+556 QRLYAEN
-563 GIAAQ
+563 GIAEK
-568 FLQQHPINA
+568 FLQQHPINT

-588 HSKSTRLSPAEFF
+588 NSKSMPLSPADFF

-607 LPPFWVESGTR
+607 LPPFWIESGTR

-653 ETSLKHLR
+653 ETSLKQLR

-667 LFVALALISIL
+667 LFVALALISVL
-678 VYFQYKLWAT
+678 VFFQYKLWAT

-694 PAFSIVLSLSGLA
+694 PVLSIVLCLCGLA

-729 DYVIFAAEMSDDSVA
+729 DYVIFAAEMSEDSVA

-778 IIGSALNLFGAMAL
+778 ILGSALNLLGAMAL
-792 ASQKIKSHEPK
+792 ASQKIKS

>member
-1 MNAHNFKRACYI
+1 MTAHNFKRACYT
-13 ATILLTLLALLGGF
+13 ALTLLTLLAMLGGGV
-27 AILRNGLH
+27 ILRNGLH

-50 AVVNKAVDKLSAD
+50 AAVNKAVDKLSTD
-63 ASKQLIVVV
+63 ASKQLIIVV

-80 EEASEALREKI
+80 EAASDALREKI
-91 AAQHGPIKYVDQSA
+91 SALHGPIQYLDQSA
-105 AIKRYL
+105 AMKAYL

-117 RFYITGENA
+117 RFYITGSAA

-132 PDDATI
+132 PEDAPI

-151 SVRLIPLAD
+151 AVRLIPLAD

-188 TLNGEEVFMAA
+188 TLNGEQVFMSA
-199 HVLQLSSDALEMG
+199 HVLQLSSDALEMNA
-212 EQDNALAAIENL
+212 QDDALVAIKNL
-224 KQAVLQD
+224 KQAVLHD
-231 YPQIQFLQSGIIF
+231 YPQIEFLQSGIIF
-244 FAADSARSAK
+244 FAADSASTAK
-254 ADISLISTGS
+254 ADINLIGMGS
-264 TIGVIL
+264 TIGVTL

-277 SAKSLVIPVVSMI
+277 STKSLIIPVASMI

-297 CVCQLIFGSIHILTI
+297 CICHLLFGSIHILTI

-331 FYNKTSDPE
+331 FYNKTPDIDKSS
-340 NNLSKNN
+340 L
-347 SPENNSSKNQ
+347 ENNSAENTLPISN
-357 PSTTQSSGNTLQ
+357 STTSKTSENTLQ
-369 LYRALLL
+369 LYRALFL

-387 LSLSGLEALKQVAI
+387 LALSGLDALKQVAV

-411 LMVIVIGSSLIKDN
+411 LMVIVIGSALIKN
-425 KVRIHD
+425 NSTRIHD
-431 GFLQKI
+431 AFLQKTV
-437 IARLLQAFA
+437 AHLLTVFA
-446 RLSYSSYLCL
+446 RLRYSTYLCL
-456 ALLLFIGLLA
+456 ALLIVIALLA
-466 FNRFNFPAN
+466 FNRLNFPAN

-481 FAINQTL
+481 FALNPDL
-488 VAQEKFISGLVSTH
+488 VAQEKLISGLVSTY

-507 IVIDADNAQELYKR
+507 IVVDADNAQELYQH
-521 IESLQATLGDDAA
+521 IESLQKILGDDADH
-534 GLFGVHNFFPSPEQQ
+534 LFGVHNFFPSPAQQ
-549 VLNYTAN
+549 ALNYTAN
-556 QRLYVEN
+556 QRLYANN
-563 GIAAQ
+563 GIASQ
-568 FLQQHPINA
+568 FLQQHPINSL
-577 ISAKELSESYA
+577 SATKLSEDYLQA
-588 HSKSTRLSPAEFF
+588 KLAPLSPAALF
-601 SQQGLS
+601 SQQGLT
-607 LPPFWVESGTR
+607 LPPFWIESGTR

-630 TTKLAERLSK
+630 TSTLKMRLSQ
-640 LEHVKFVS
+640 LEHVRFVS

-667 LFVALALISIL
+667 LFVAVALISL
-678 VYFQYKLWAT
+678 MVVVQYTFWSM

-694 PAFSIVLSLSGLA
+694 PTLSIVLSLAGLA
-707 ALGIPITLFHIMALF
+707 TLGIPITLFHIMALF

-729 DYVIFAAEMSDDSVA
+729 DYVIFAAEMTEDSVA
-744 TLTAIVL
+744 TLSAIVL
-751 AATTSLLSFGLLV
+751 AATTSLLSFGLLA

-778 IIGSALNLFGAMAL
+778 IIGSAFNLFGAIAL
-792 ASQKIKSHEPK
+792 ASQKLEAK